1 MVPYEPEVTYWWP
14 TKSVI
19 LLHTAIGRRI
29 KVHPLTGK
37 HSREPEQFRKRIVT
51 RTWDDLIGYL
61 HCKKLEQSSNL
72 RERTEDVNGTRQS
85 AARHVARRAFICH
98 NTESR

>member
-29 KVHPLTGK
+29 KVHRSLANTV
-37 HSREPEQFRKRIVT
+37 ENQN
-51 RTWDDLIGYL
+51 
-61 HCKKLEQSSNL
+61 SS
-72 RERTEDVNGTRQS
+72 VN
-85 AARHVARRAFICH
+85 
-98 NTESR
+98 E